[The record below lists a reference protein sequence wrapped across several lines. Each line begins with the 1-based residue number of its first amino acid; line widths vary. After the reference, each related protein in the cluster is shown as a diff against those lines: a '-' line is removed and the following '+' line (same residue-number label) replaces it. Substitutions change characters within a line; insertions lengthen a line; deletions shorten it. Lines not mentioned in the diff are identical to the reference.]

1 MSMNDKEILLA
12 IQKLLDGKQWH
23 TETVDQIAM
32 IVERAGYPIRTWGET
47 PFPACPEPAAAGS
60 HMKSRVE
67 TLTPP
72 NTPKPIGPYN
82 HIAKVGQ
89 HISIGGTAGV
99 DPATGQLAGADVGAQ
114 TRQILKSFVVMLEAV
129 GSDLSHVTHINIFL
143 QQMSDFEA
151 MNGAYVE
158 IMGDL
163 RPARTVIA
171 VQELPKPGALLTMN
185 LTAVTREG

>member
-1 MSMNDKEILLA
+1 
-12 IQKLLDGKQWH
+12 
-23 TETVDQIAM
+23 
-32 IVERAGYPIRTWGET
+32 
-47 PFPACPEPAAAGS
+47 
-60 HMKSRVE
+60 MKSRVE

-89 HISIGGTAGV
+89 HISIGGTAGF

-114 TRQILKSFVVMLEAV
+114 TRQILKSFAVMLEAV
-129 GSDLSHVTHINIFL
+129 GSDLNHVTHINIFL
-143 QQMSDFEA
+143 QQMSDFAA
-151 MNGAYVE
+151 MNAAYE
-158 IMGDL
+158 EMMGDH

-171 VQELPKPGALLTMN
+171 VKELPKPGVLLTMN